1 MGMRTDGR
9 LDVGLEDL
17 VLGELLVE
25 VRREPDL
32 AQRPLLR
39 QDELAVEHGGGALT
53 LVFQQSAFT
62 GASGQLPPDDSIRFL
77 G

>member
-39 QDELAVEHGGGALT
+39 QDELAVEHGAEGYGNRT
-53 LVFQQSAFT
+53 
-62 GASGQLPPDDSIRFL
+62 QLPETERSSMLPP
-77 G
+77 GT